1 MIITATPINRRL
13 PEIEFQSARE
23 FERALGNNDPQDYR
37 DFTCERATPEEEAFC
52 ALVPFDWQDP
62 EGWFAAAARYTD
74 PNREIDGVPAPV
86 ILLGLE
92 ESGRRFDSVADFEG
106 GMGNIVVLTQEGAYD
121 SVLEAR
127 AHDDYTDDYYN
138 IPEMIEYLKDND
150 WCEVELPNPVRVKTH
165 YVRSVVCHKDAL
177 PMLRRAIKKG
187 EDTVHERLTNRG
199 QAIYGGGIRYDDE
212 DTYYFCDLE
221 DFAKV
226 CIAKEESG
234 GRTPFNGATQEWFD
248 EDRYFDS
255 VMSDYTR
262 VVYDDEPYYIY
273 FG

>member
-1 MIITATPINRRL
+1 MIITAIPINRRL

-92 ESGRRFDSVADFEG
+92 ESGRRFDSIADFED
-106 GMGNIVVLTQEGAYD
+106 GMGDIVVLTLEGAYD
-121 SVLEAR
+121 TVSEAR
-127 AHDDYTDDYYN
+127 AHDDHTADYYN
-138 IPEMIEYLKDND
+138 IPAMIEYLKEVD
-150 WCEVELPNPVRVKTH
+150 WCEVELPSPVRVKTH

-177 PMLRRAIKKG
+177 PALRRAIQKG
-187 EDTVHERLTNRG
+187 EDAVHKLLTAKG
-199 QAIYGGGIRYDDE
+199 QTIYAGGVDYDDE
-212 DTYYFCDLE
+212 ETYFFGDLE
-221 DFAKV
+221 DFVKA
-226 CIAKEESG
+226 CATC
-234 GRTPFNGATQEWFD
+234 GRNSTPFEGDENDWFD
-248 EDRYFDS
+248 EDRYFDA

-262 VVYDDEPYYIY
+262 IEYDDESYYIY